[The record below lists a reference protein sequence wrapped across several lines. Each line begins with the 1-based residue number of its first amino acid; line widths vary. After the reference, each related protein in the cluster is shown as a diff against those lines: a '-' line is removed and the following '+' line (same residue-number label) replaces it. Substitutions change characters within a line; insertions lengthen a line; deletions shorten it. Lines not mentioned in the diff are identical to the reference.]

1 MRKVVKFFVFVF
13 LIQGVCFPQTFEEL
27 KKRITSSRDLERR
40 QAVYEVAHST
50 LSFAPQLLE
59 LALESDDIFTKRMAV
74 SGLGN
79 FITLKSFEI
88 LHRCLRDELAV
99 IRADAIVALA
109 NFPKDIIQDEILKML
124 DDTNFIVIKESL
136 KVIGKLKIMK
146 ARTKLLKLLDEKSEI
161 IRTATLNAIAELQIK
176 EAFEKIKEI
185 FEKENSLSVKKSAL
199 FAMSKIDIE
208 KAYPILRENLENK
221 DIKIALYSAFVLA
234 QNMDTS
240 GKDIVKKALKN
251 PDPQIRIEAA
261 KVLLYYDTEESK
273 TLLKGLLNDPDSS
286 VRNFVKNNFKTEEE
300 EK

>member
-27 KKRITSSRDLERR
+27 KKKVTSSRDLERR
-40 QAVYEVAHST
+40 QAVYEIAHST
-50 LSFAPQLLE
+50 FSFAPQLLE
-59 LALESDDIFTKRMAV
+59 LALKSKDIFTKRMAV

-88 LHRCLRDELAV
+88 LHRCLRGELAV

-109 NFPKDIIQDEILKML
+109 NFPKEIIRDEIIKML
-124 DDTNFIVIKESL
+124 DDPNFIVVKEAL
-136 KVIGKLKIMK
+136 KVISKLKIMEAK
-146 ARTKLLKLLDEKSEI
+146 DKLLKLLDERSEI
-161 IRTATLNAIAELQIK
+161 IRTSTLNTIAELQIK
-176 EAFEKIKEI
+176 EAFEKVKEI
-185 FEKENSLSVKKSAL
+185 FEEEKSLSVKKAAL
-199 FAMSKIDIE
+199 FAMSKIDTQ
-208 KAYPILRENLENK
+208 KAYPILTQNLDNR

-234 QNMDTS
+234 QNMDMS
-240 GKDIVKKALKN
+240 GKDVVKKALKN

-286 VRNFVKNNFKTEEE
+286 VRNFIKSNFKREG